1 MLRAEM
7 PAFPVELDLRELL
20 VNTPRFS
27 VERRTYARESR
38 EPVVRDVIVHP
49 GAVVILPF
57 LADDRIV
64 MVRQYRHSVERELLE
79 LPAGTIE
86 PDEPP
91 IETARR
97 ELIEETGYKAG
108 SLEPLADF
116 FTSPGILTERMYA
129 FVARNLTH
137 VGQALEHDEQLVV
150 EPMGLDAA
158 HRKLLAGE
166 LRDAKTM
173 AVLGLYLLQAKH

>member
-1 MLRAEM
+1 M
-7 PAFPVELDLRELL
+7 PAFPVELDLRKLL

-27 VERRTYARESR
+27 VERRAYARKGAK
-38 EPVVRDVIVHP
+38 PLIRDVIVHP

-86 PDEPP
+86 PNEKP

-97 ELIEETGYKAG
+97 ELIEETGYEAG
-108 SLEPLADF
+108 SIQPLAEF

-129 FVARNLTH
+129 FVARDLTH

-158 HRKLLAGE
+158 RLKLMAGE
-166 LRDAKTM
+166 LHDAKTM
-173 AVLGLYLLQAKH
+173 AALGLYLLQAKH

>member
-1 MLRAEM
+1 M
-7 PAFPVELDLRELL
+7 PAFPVELDLHELL

-27 VERRTYARESR
+27 VERRTYARKGA
-38 EPVVRDVIVHP
+38 EPLIRDVIVHP

-64 MVRQYRHSVERELLE
+64 MVRQYRHSVEQELLE

-97 ELIEETGYKAG
+97 ELIEETGYEAG
-108 SLEPLADF
+108 SIQPLAEF
-116 FTSPGILTERMYA
+116 FTSPGILTERMHA
-129 FVARNLTH
+129 FVARDLTH
-137 VGQALEHDEQLVV
+137 VGQALEHGEQIVV

-158 HRKLLAGE
+158 RRKLLAGE

-173 AVLGLYLLQAKH
+173 AVLGLYLLQVKH